1 MASTAAL
8 QLQPPIR
15 LRPATVPPG
24 SGPPPRPHLRA
35 LDGGRAPAVRARR
48 AVFLRRRLVAAL
60 LVVALAATVHLLA
73 GAALAGI
80 AGGGTNPSAAAGATS
95 PATHVVQ
102 PGDTLWSIAAAA
114 APGTDVRVMVD
125 RIAELN
131 GRGPLV
137 VGQRLTLP
145 T

>member
-8 QLQPPIR
+8 QLQPSIR

-24 SGPPPRPHLRA
+24 SGQPPRPHLRV
-35 LDGGRAPAVRARR
+35 LDGGRAPAARARR
-48 AVFLRRRLVAAL
+48 TTFLRRRLVAAL
-60 LVVALAATVHLLA
+60 LVVALAAAVHLLA

-80 AGGGTNPSAAAGATS
+80 AGGGSPSAAAGATS
-95 PATHVVQ
+95 PATVVVQ

-114 APGTDVRVMVD
+114 APGTDVRVTVD

-145 T
+145 S